1 MLPGEEEEGM
11 ITRKGRYGGP
21 DKRRSPRYDKR
32 FMVTIE
38 YEGKSH
44 EIRTADISEHGVLIP
59 KRLPPP
65 VGTPVKVT
73 LTIRDMTSVFEG
85 VVRRHT
91 RCLFS
96 GAETTC
102 MGIEIPSAD
111 YHEFV
116 KNNIVIG

>member
-1 MLPGEEEEGM
+1 M

-65 VGTPVKVT
+65 VGTPVRLT
-73 LTIRDMTSVFEG
+73 LTIRDVTAVFEG
-85 VVRRHT
+85 VVKRHA
-91 RCLFS
+91 RFLLS

-102 MGIEIPSAD
+102 MGIDVASAE
-111 YHEFV
+111 YQEFV